1 MRQEVKTREIRK
13 YPTAI
18 MVIDLMTREDVPL
31 LTLESKTRRLGKAQL
46 EKGHLRQGLPEQRP
60 RVVGSDAY

>member
-31 LTLESKTRRLGKAQL
+31 LTLESKQEAG
-46 EKGHLRQGLPEQRP
+46 QGT
-60 RVVGSDAY
+60 A